1 MKKYIY
7 ILFLFCITSQLASE
21 EILRSAVIPL
31 SEEDYNKTS
40 NQNCKAF
47 SDVLKAAKNEWS
59 HIIPYKLTE
68 KALLYFIKG
77 YNMQEELKAD
87 IVTIW
92 PSYQGRRDQYYVLI
106 GYNNCFVK
114 WIELLPN
121 SIQEIINN
129 GANRNVS
136 SDWYDQ

>member
-47 SDVLKAAKNEWS
+47 SDVLKAAKNE
-59 HIIPYKLTE
+59 
-68 KALLYFIKG
+68 
-77 YNMQEELKAD
+77 
-87 IVTIW
+87 
-92 PSYQGRRDQYYVLI
+92 
-106 GYNNCFVK
+106 
-114 WIELLPN
+114 
-121 SIQEIINN
+121 
-129 GANRNVS
+129 
-136 SDWYDQ
+136 

>member
-7 ILFLFCITSQLASE
+7 ILFLFCITSQLASK

>member
-77 YNMQEELKAD
+77 YKLKYLV
-87 IVTIW
+87 I
-92 PSYQGRRDQYYVLI
+92 
-106 GYNNCFVK
+106 
-114 WIELLPN
+114 IELRLFF
-121 SIQEIINN
+121 IFVF
-129 GANRNVS
+129 GL
-136 SDWYDQ
+136 